1 MRMTYTDTETHVH
14 DTEHNPQHNP
24 VQHKEYRLGRTDH
37 TDGHHRSHTFLH
49 TVEHYFKEEMED
61 VLKYT
66 EMCRK
71 AKEVG
76 DLALA
81 AGLSEILMD
90 EFTHAYF
97 FRTRLECMGYDVSA
111 RNPELEDMWHNVL
124 REINLH

>member
-14 DTEHNPQHNP
+14 DTEHSPQL
-24 VQHKEYRLGRTDH
+24 QHKEYRLGH
-37 TDGHHRSHTFLH
+37 TDRDEHHHSHTFLR

-71 AKEVG
+71 AKEAG

-97 FRTRLECMGYDVSA
+97 FKTRLECMKYDISTH
-111 RNPELEDMWHNVL
+111 NPELENMWHKVL